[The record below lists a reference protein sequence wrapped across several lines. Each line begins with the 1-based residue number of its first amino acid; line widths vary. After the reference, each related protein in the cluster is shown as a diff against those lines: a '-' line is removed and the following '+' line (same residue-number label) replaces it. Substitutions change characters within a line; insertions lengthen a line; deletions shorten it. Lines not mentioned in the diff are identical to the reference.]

1 LNVEGSLEM
10 IAATENRLDAI
21 RSAFPKEG
29 LFAEKDWL
37 LSPDAFP
44 IEKKFL
50 AELEQLGHRLFVFQR
65 ACNQLYQLSIK
76 GKQPAWVARY
86 LDAGKPK
93 ELIEF
98 SRRKE
103 IRDDL
108 PRVIRPDLIL
118 TEKDY
123 IIAEIDSVPG
133 GIGLTGWLNQ
143 TYSKFDSEIIG
154 GADGMLDGFR
164 TVLPNGGD
172 IVISQEAA
180 TYRPEMEW
188 IAARLNQKIP
198 DTRSSRLDEKRIRS
212 AENPTVA
219 AGVDRGPHR
228 NASLAGIAD
237 PGYSW
242 RVVAAENYEPQDGRA
257 VYRFFELFDL
267 PNIPGIEN
275 TLRAN
280 AEGGITITPPIKPY
294 LEEKMWFAL
303 FWMHPLREFWRR
315 ELGEKYFS
323 KLQEVIP
330 YSWLLDPTPLPQHAV
345 IPRLEI
351 HDWREA
357 ARFSQKD
364 RDLLLK
370 VSGFSP
376 LGWGS
381 RGIALGA
388 DLPHAEWEK
397 RIEHALETFESSP
410 TIMQRFRKGSLFD
423 HPYWDPD
430 SGELKTMKGRV
441 RLCPYYFVEA
451 DRVKLRGALAT
462 IAPADKKFVHGMSDA
477 ILVPSKV

>member
-1 LNVEGSLEM
+1 MEAQIHDEKLS
-10 IAATENRLDAI
+10 AI
-21 RSAFPKEG
+21 RVAFPKEG
-29 LFAEKDWL
+29 LFAEKEWL

-44 IEKKFL
+44 IEKKSL
-50 AELEQLGHRLFVFQR
+50 ADFEQLGHRLFVFQR
-65 ACNQLYQLSIK
+65 TCNQLYQLSVK
-76 GKQPAWVARY
+76 GKQPEWVARY
-86 LDAGKPK
+86 LDAGKPR

-118 TEKDY
+118 TEKGY

-143 TYSKFDSEIIG
+143 TYSSFDNDVIG
-154 GADGMLDGFR
+154 GATGMLEGFR
-164 TVLPNGGD
+164 AIVPNGAD
-172 IVISQEAA
+172 IVISQESA

-188 IAARLNQKIP
+188 LAARLNQRVLVAG
-198 DTRSSRLDEKRIRS
+198 DADSGSRRGDSSARI
-212 AENPTVA
+212 T
-219 AGVDRGPHR
+219 
-228 NASLAGIAD
+228 D
-237 PGYSW
+237 PGYRW
-242 RVVAAENYEPQDGRA
+242 RVVAAENYGPHDGRA
-257 VYRFFELFDL
+257 LYRFFELFDL

-275 TLRAN
+275 ALRAN
-280 AEGGITITPPIKPY
+280 GEGRNTITPPIKPY

-303 FWMHPLREFWRR
+303 FWLQPLREFWRR
-315 ELGEKYFS
+315 ELGDKYFI

-357 ARFSQKD
+357 AKFSQKD

-381 RGIALGA
+381 RGVALGS
-388 DLPHAEWEK
+388 DMPHADWEK
-397 RIEHALETFESSP
+397 RIEHALVTFESSP
-410 TIMQRFRKGSLFD
+410 TILQKFHKGALFE
-423 HPYWDPD
+423 HNYWDPD
-430 SGELKTMKGRV
+430 SSELKVMKGRV
-441 RLCPYYFVEA
+441 RLCPYYFVES

-462 IAPADKKFVHGMSDA
+462 IAPADKKFLHGMSEA
-477 ILVPSKV
+477 ILVPSKAQ

>member
-1 LNVEGSLEM
+1 MLVQSD
-10 IAATENRLDAI
+10 RLAAI
-21 RSAFPKEG
+21 RDAFPKEG

-37 LSPDAFP
+37 ISPEAFP
-44 IEKKFL
+44 IEKKFV
-50 AELEQLGHRLFVFQR
+50 ADLEQLGHRLFVFQR

-76 GKQPAWVARY
+76 GKQPAWVARH
-86 LDAGKPK
+86 LDAGKPA

-108 PRVIRPDLIL
+108 PAVIRPDLIL
-118 TEKDY
+118 TEDGY
-123 IIAEIDSVPG
+123 VIAEIDSVPG
-133 GIGLTGWLNQ
+133 GIGLTAWLNQ
-143 TYSKFDSEIIG
+143 TYSAFDKEIIG
-154 GADGMLDGFR
+154 RADGMLEGFGS
-164 TVLPNGGD
+164 VLPNGAD

-188 IAARLNQKIP
+188 IAARLK
-198 DTRSSRLDEKRIRS
+198 
-212 AENPTVA
+212 
-219 AGVDRGPHR
+219 DRHPEF
-228 NASLAGIAD
+228 D
-237 PGYSW
+237 W
-242 RVVAAENYEPQDGRA
+242 RVIPAESYEPQNGRT

-267 PNIPGIEN
+267 PNIPKIEN

-280 AEGGITITPPIKPY
+280 AEGRITITPPIKPY

-303 FWMHPLREFWRR
+303 FWMQPLREFWRR
-315 ELGEKYFS
+315 ELGDKYFI

-370 VSGFSP
+370 ISGFSP

-388 DLPHAEWEK
+388 DLPHAEWQR
-397 RIEHALETFESSP
+397 RIDHALASFESSP
-410 TIMQRFRKGSLFD
+410 TILQRFHKGRLFD
-423 HPYWDPD
+423 HRYWDPE

-441 RLCPYYFVEA
+441 RLCPYFFVEQ

-462 IAPADKKFVHGMSDA
+462 IAPADKKFLHGMRDA
-477 ILVPSKV
+477 ILEPSRTGKST

>member
-1 LNVEGSLEM
+1 V
-10 IAATENRLDAI
+10 IQQHTEDDRLAAI
-21 RSAFPKEG
+21 RAAFPREG

-65 ACNQLYQLSIK
+65 ACNQLYQLSIT
-76 GKQPAWVARY
+76 GKQPEWVARY

-118 TEKDY
+118 TPQSQGY
-123 IIAEIDSVPG
+123 VIAEIDSVPG

-143 TYSKFDSEIIG
+143 TYSTFDSEIIG
-154 GADGMLDGFR
+154 GADGMLEGFR
-164 TVLPNGGD
+164 TVLPSGGD

-180 TYRPEMEW
+180 TYRPEMKW
-188 IAARLNQKIP
+188 IAARLNQKIL
-198 DTRSSRLDEKRIRS
+198 DARSSMLDQKQSVSSEHLAS
-212 AENPTVA
+212 SLPAA
-219 AGVDRGPHR
+219 AGIH
-228 NASLAGIAD
+228 N
-237 PGYSW
+237 PGSSATW
-242 RVVAAENYEPQDGRA
+242 RVIAAESYQPQDGRA

-267 PNIPGIEN
+267 PNIPSIEN

-280 AEGGITITPPIKPY
+280 AEGRITITPPIKPY

-303 FWMHPLREFWRR
+303 FWMQPLREFWRR
-315 ELGEKYFS
+315 ELGEKYFI

-397 RIEHALETFESSP
+397 RINHALETFESSP
-410 TIMQRFRKGSLFD
+410 TIMQRFHKGSLFD
-423 HPYWDPD
+423 HRYWDPD
-430 SGELKTMKGRV
+430 SNELKTMKGRV
-441 RLCPYYFVEA
+441 RLCPYFFLEP

-462 IAPADKKFVHGMSDA
+462 IAPADKKFLHGMSDA
-477 ILVPSKV
+477 ILVPSKIQ

>member
-1 LNVEGSLEM
+1 MVAVTEDRLQT
-10 IAATENRLDAI
+10 IRAAL
-21 RSAFPKEG
+21 PKEG

-44 IEKKFL
+44 IDKKFF
-50 AELEQLGHRLFVFQR
+50 ADLEQLGHRLFVFQR
-65 ACNQLYQLSIK
+65 ACNQLYQLSVK
-76 GKQPAWVARY
+76 GKQPEWVARY

-98 SRRKE
+98 SRQKE

-118 TEKDY
+118 TENGY

-143 TYSKFDSEIIG
+143 TYSSFDNDIIG
-154 GADGMLDGFR
+154 GATGMLEGFR
-164 TVLPNGGD
+164 AVVPNGGD
-172 IVISQEAA
+172 IVISQESA

-188 IAARLNQKIP
+188 IAARLNQRR
-198 DTRSSRLDEKRIRS
+198 TSNVEHGTS
-212 AENPTVA
+212 N
-219 AGVDRGPHR
+219 
-228 NASLAGIAD
+228 
-237 PGYSW
+237 SW
-242 RVVAAENYEPQDGRA
+242 RVVSAENYEPQDRRA
-257 VYRFFELFDL
+257 VYRFFELYDL

-280 AEGGITITPPIKPY
+280 ADGRITIRPPIKPY

-315 ELGEKYFS
+315 ELGNKYFL
-323 KLQEVIP
+323 KLRQAIP

-351 HDWREA
+351 QDWREA
-357 ARFSQKD
+357 AKFSQKD
-364 RDLLLK
+364 RELLLK

-381 RGIALGA
+381 RGIALGS

-397 RIEHALETFESSP
+397 RIDHALATFESHP
-410 TIMQRFRKGSLFD
+410 TILQKFHKGALFE
-423 HPYWDPD
+423 HSYWDAET
-430 SGELKTMKGRV
+430 SELKTMQGRV
-441 RLCPYYFVEA
+441 RLCPYYFVED
-451 DRVKLRGALAT
+451 DRVRFRGTLAT
-462 IAPADKKFVHGMSDA
+462 IAPADKKFLHGMSEA
-477 ILVPSKV
+477 ILVPSRLAA

>member
-1 LNVEGSLEM
+1 MMEAQVQDE
-10 IAATENRLDAI
+10 RLAAI
-21 RSAFPKEG
+21 RDAFPKEG

-37 LSPDAFP
+37 LSPDGFS
-44 IEKKFL
+44 IEEKFL

-65 ACNQLYQLSIK
+65 ACNQLYQLSVK
-76 GKQPAWVARY
+76 GKQPSWVARY
-86 LDAGKPK
+86 LDAGKPA

-118 TEKDY
+118 TEQGY

-143 TYSKFDSEIIG
+143 TYSAFDREIIG
-154 GADGMLDGFR
+154 GAEGMMEGFKS
-164 TVLPNGGD
+164 VLPSGGD

-188 IAARLNQKIP
+188 VAARLNQKVL
-198 DTRSSRLDEKRIRS
+198 DSGYSMLDEKRSASSANPASSIRYPAS
-212 AENPTVA
+212 MPPA
-219 AGVDRGPHR
+219 AAV
-228 NASLAGIAD
+228 NA

-242 RVVAAENYEPQDGRA
+242 RVVAAENYEPENGRA

-267 PNIPGIEN
+267 PNIPKIKD

-280 AEGGITITPPIKPY
+280 AEGRITITPPIKPY

-303 FWMHPLREFWRR
+303 FWMQPLKEFWRR
-315 ELGEKYFS
+315 ELGEKYFRQ
-323 KLQEVIP
+323 LQEVIP

-357 ARFSQKD
+357 ARLSQKD
-364 RDLLLK
+364 RELLLK

-388 DLPHAEWEK
+388 DLPHAEWER
-397 RIEHALETFESSP
+397 RIDNALATFESSP
-410 TIMQRFRKGSLFD
+410 TILQRFHKGRLFE
-423 HPYWDPD
+423 HPYWDTE
-430 SGELKTMKGRV
+430 SGELKRMKGRV
-441 RLCPYYFVEA
+441 RLCPYFFVEE

-462 IAPADKKFVHGMSDA
+462 IVPADKKFLHGMRDA
-477 ILVPSKV
+477 ILVPSRVAA

>member
-1 LNVEGSLEM
+1 MEAQIHDE
-10 IAATENRLDAI
+10 RLSAI
-21 RSAFPKEG
+21 RAAFPKEG
-29 LFAEKDWL
+29 LFAEKQWL
-37 LSPDAFP
+37 LSPDAFK
-44 IEKKFL
+44 IEKKSL
-50 AELEQLGHRLFVFQR
+50 ADLEQLGHRLFVFQR
-65 ACNQLYQLSIK
+65 ACNQLYQLSVK
-76 GKQPAWVARY
+76 GKQPEWVARY

-93 ELIEF
+93 DLIEF

-118 TEKDY
+118 TEKGY

-143 TYSKFDSEIIG
+143 TYSSFDDNIIG
-154 GADGMLDGFR
+154 GATGMLEGFR
-164 TVLPNGGD
+164 AIMPTGAD
-172 IVISQEAA
+172 IVISQESA

-188 IAARLNQKIP
+188 IAARLNQ
-198 DTRSSRLDEKRIRS
+198 TATTGGGS
-212 AENPTVA
+212 AAVTLAKVGDSGSVGNVTPARV
-219 AGVDRGPHR
+219 
-228 NASLAGIAD
+228 NA

-242 RVVAAENYEPQDGRA
+242 RVMPAENYEPHDGRA

-275 TLRAN
+275 VLRAN
-280 AEGGITITPPIKPY
+280 ADGRITITPPIKPY

-303 FWMHPLREFWRR
+303 FWLQPLREFWRR
-315 ELGEKYFS
+315 ELGEKYFV
-323 KLQEVIP
+323 KLQEIIP

-357 ARFSQKD
+357 ASFSQKD

-381 RGIALGA
+381 RGIALGS
-388 DLPHAEWEK
+388 DLPHADWEK
-397 RIEHALETFESSP
+397 RIEHGLATFESSP
-410 TIMQRFRKGSLFD
+410 TILQRFHKGHLFE
-423 HPYWDPD
+423 HSYWDPD
-430 SGELKTMKGRV
+430 SGELKVMKGRV
-441 RLCPYYFVEA
+441 RLCPYYYVET

-462 IAPADKKFVHGMSDA
+462 IVPADKKFLHGMSEA
-477 ILVPSKV
+477 ILVPSKCADSSAH

>member
-1 LNVEGSLEM
+1 VLQVDTRNDRL
-10 IAATENRLDAI
+10 ATI
-21 RSAFPKEG
+21 RAAFPKEG
-29 LFAEKDWL
+29 LFAEKAWL

-50 AELEQLGHRLFVFQR
+50 NGLEQLGHRLFVFQR

-76 GKQPAWVARY
+76 GKQPAWVAEY
-86 LDAGKPK
+86 LDVGKPK

-118 TEKDY
+118 TDHGY

-143 TYSKFDSEIIG
+143 TYSTFDNQIVG

-188 IAARLNQKIP
+188 IAARLNQTSDI
-198 DTRSSRLDEKRIRS
+198 THQRS
-212 AENPTVA
+212 P
-219 AGVDRGPHR
+219 
-228 NASLAGIAD
+228 
-237 PGYSW
+237 W
-242 RVVAAENYEPQDGRA
+242 RVAAAENYQPQDGRA

-280 AEGGITITPPIKPY
+280 AEGRIAITPAIKPY

-303 FWMHPLREFWRR
+303 FWMQPLREFWRR
-315 ELGEKYFS
+315 ELGDKYFT
-323 KLQEVIP
+323 KLQEVTP

-357 ARFSQKD
+357 AKFSQKD

-381 RGIALGA
+381 RGVALGA
-388 DLPHAEWEK
+388 DLPHTEWEK
-397 RIEHALETFESSP
+397 RIEHALATFESSP
-410 TIMQRFRKGSLFD
+410 TIMQRFHKGSLFE
-423 HPYWDPD
+423 HQYCGPD
-430 SGELKTMKGRV
+430 SNELKTMKGRV
-441 RLCPYYFVEA
+441 RLCPYYFVES
-451 DRVKLRGALAT
+451 DRVRLRGALAT
-462 IAPADKKFVHGMSDA
+462 IAPADKKFLHGMSDA
-477 ILVPSKV
+477 ILVPSKASSSHAA

>member
-1 LNVEGSLEM
+1 MFDVYALRAGTTLKSNLKPQTSNIFGSEADKLE
-10 IAATENRLDAI
+10 TI
-21 RSAFPKEG
+21 RSSFPKEG

-50 AELEQLGHRLFVFQR
+50 TELEQLGHRLFVFQR
-65 ACNQLYQLSIK
+65 ACNQLYQLSVK
-76 GKQPAWVARY
+76 GKQPEWLARY

-93 ELIEF
+93 ELVEF

-118 TEKDY
+118 TDGGY

-143 TYSKFDSEIIG
+143 TYSKFEKEIIG
-154 GADGMLDGFR
+154 GADGMLEGFQ

-172 IVISQEAA
+172 IVTSQEAV

-188 IAARLNQKIP
+188 AAARLN
-198 DTRSSRLDEKRIRS
+198 E
-212 AENPTVA
+212 
-219 AGVDRGPHR
+219 RGG
-228 NASLAGIAD
+228 NV
-237 PGYSW
+237 
-242 RVVAAENYEPQDGRA
+242 RVVAAENYKPQDSRN

-267 PNIPGIEN
+267 PNIPKIDN
-275 TLRAN
+275 LLRAN
-280 AEGGITITPPIKPY
+280 AEGRVKITPPIKPY

-303 FWMHPLREFWRR
+303 FWLKPLHEFWRR
-315 ELGEKYFS
+315 EVGEKYFVQ
-323 KLQEVIP
+323 LQRVIP

-357 ARFSQKD
+357 AKFSQKD

-381 RGIALGA
+381 RGISLGS
-388 DLPHAEWEK
+388 DLAHAEWEK
-397 RIEHALETFESSP
+397 QIENALTAFDSSP
-410 TIMQRFRKGSLFD
+410 TIMQRFHKGRLLE
-423 HPYWDPD
+423 HRYWDAD
-430 SGELKTMKGRV
+430 SSELKTMKGRL
-441 RLCPYYFVEA
+441 RLCPYYFVEQ
-451 DRVKLRGALAT
+451 DKVKLRGALAT
-462 IAPADKKFVHGMSDA
+462 IVPADKKFVHGMRDA
-477 ILVPSKV
+477 ILAPSRADEANA

>member
-1 LNVEGSLEM
+1 MLVQDE
-10 IAATENRLDAI
+10 RLAAI
-21 RSAFPKEG
+21 RGSFPKEG

-50 AELEQLGHRLFVFQR
+50 TDLEQLGHRLFVFQR
-65 ACNQLYQLSIK
+65 ACNQLYQLSVK

-118 TEKDY
+118 TDDGY

-154 GADGMLDGFR
+154 GADGMLEGFQS
-164 TVLPNGGD
+164 VLPNGGD
-172 IVISQEAA
+172 IVISEEAA

-188 IAARLNQKIP
+188 VAARLEGRAPASPGTAQRPSLQNQ
-198 DTRSSRLDEKRIRS
+198 
-212 AENPTVA
+212 NP
-219 AGVDRGPHR
+219 
-228 NASLAGIAD
+228 
-237 PGYSW
+237 W
-242 RVVAAENYEPQDGRA
+242 RVVAAENYEPRHGVA

-267 PNIPGIEN
+267 PNIPKIDN
-275 TLRAN
+275 LLRAN
-280 AEGGITITPPIKPY
+280 AEAHVTITPPIKPF

-303 FWMHPLREFWRR
+303 FWLKPLQEFWRR
-315 ELGEKYFS
+315 ELGEKYF
-323 KLQEVIP
+323 LQLQKVIP
-330 YSWLLDPTPLPQHAV
+330 YSWLLDPTPLPQHGV

-357 ARFSQKD
+357 AKFSQKD

-381 RGIALGA
+381 RGVSLGS
-388 DLPHAEWEK
+388 DLAHAEWEK
-397 RIEHALETFESSP
+397 RIGNALATFDSSP
-410 TIMQRFRKGSLFD
+410 TIMQRFHKGRLVE
-423 HPYWDPD
+423 HQYWDSD
-430 SGELKTMKGRV
+430 AGELKTMKGRV
-441 RLCPYYFVEA
+441 RLCPYYFVES
-451 DRVKLRGALAT
+451 DKVKLRGALTT
-462 IAPADKKFVHGMSDA
+462 IVPADKKFVHGMRDG
-477 ILVPSKV
+477 ILVPSTAAKRE

>member
-1 LNVEGSLEM
+1 MFDVYPRNHAALKSNLKNQTSNVTAVAESEK
-10 IAATENRLDAI
+10 LDAI
-21 RSAFPKEG
+21 RSAFPTEG

-44 IEKKFL
+44 IDKKFRD
-50 AELEQLGHRLFVFQR
+50 ELEQLGHRLFVFQR
-65 ACNQLYQLSIK
+65 ACNQLYQLSVK
-76 GKQPAWVARY
+76 GKQPEWVARY

-118 TEKDY
+118 TDEGY

-143 TYSKFDSEIIG
+143 TYSALDNDVVG
-154 GADGMLDGFR
+154 GANGMLDGFES
-164 TVLPNGGD
+164 VLPNGGD

-188 IAARLNQKIP
+188 IAAQLK
-198 DTRSSRLDEKRIRS
+198 
-212 AENPTVA
+212 
-219 AGVDRGPHR
+219 DRHR
-228 NASLAGIAD
+228 D
-237 PGYSW
+237 FDW
-242 RVVAAENYEPQDGRA
+242 RVVSAENYEPQDGRT

-267 PNIPGIEN
+267 PNIPKIDS

-280 AEGGITITPPIKPY
+280 GENRITITPPIKPY

-303 FWMHPLREFWRR
+303 FWMQPLREFWRR
-315 ELGEKYFS
+315 ELGEKYFV

-351 HDWREA
+351 HDWRESA
-357 ARFSQKD
+357 KFSQKD

-381 RGIALGA
+381 RGIALGG
-388 DLPHAEWEK
+388 DLPHAEWER
-397 RIEHALETFESSP
+397 RIDHALATFESSP
-410 TIMQRFRKGSLFD
+410 TIMQRFHKGRLFE
-423 HPYWDPD
+423 HRYWDTD
-430 SGELKTMKGRV
+430 SSELKTMKGRV
-441 RLCPYYFVEA
+441 RLCPYFFVEG

-462 IAPADKKFVHGMSDA
+462 LAPADKKFLHGMSEA
-477 ILVPSKV
+477 ILAPCKTQ

>member
-1 LNVEGSLEM
+1 MQVQDDKL
-10 IAATENRLDAI
+10 ATI
-21 RSAFPKEG
+21 RAAFPKEG

-50 AELEQLGHRLFVFQR
+50 AELEQLGHRLFIFQR

-93 ELIEF
+93 ELVEF

-118 TEKDY
+118 TEKGY
-123 IIAEIDSVPG
+123 VIAEIDSVPG

-143 TYSKFDSEIIG
+143 TFSAFDSEIIG
-154 GADGMLDGFR
+154 GSTGMLDGFR

-188 IAARLNQKIP
+188 IAARLNQKSEEMP
-198 DTRSSRLDEKRIRS
+198 DTRSSM
-212 AENPTVA
+212 PTVA
-219 AGVDRGPHR
+219 GVGDSGPVR
-228 NASLAGIAD
+228 DSTPAGITD

-242 RVVAAENYEPQDGRA
+242 RVAPAENYEPQDGRA

-267 PNIPGIEN
+267 PNIPEIEN

-280 AEGGITITPPIKPY
+280 AEGRITITPPIKPY

-303 FWMHPLREFWRR
+303 FWMQPLREFWRR
-315 ELGEKYFS
+315 ELGEKYFI

-351 HDWREA
+351 HDWHEA
-357 ARFSQKD
+357 AKFSQKD

-381 RGIALGA
+381 RGIALGT
-388 DLPHAEWEK
+388 DLPHVEWEK
-397 RIEHALETFESSP
+397 RIEHALATFESSP
-410 TIMQRFRKGSLFD
+410 TIMQRFHKGSLFD
-423 HPYWDPD
+423 HRYWDPD
-430 SGELKTMKGRV
+430 SNELKTMKGRV
-441 RLCPYYFVEA
+441 RLCPYFFVEA

-462 IAPADKKFVHGMSDA
+462 IAPADKKFLHGMREA
-477 ILVPSKV
+477 ILVPSKANQIT

>member
-1 LNVEGSLEM
+1 VLRVESLRNSM
-10 IAATENRLDAI
+10 LAQSNRLEAI
-21 RSAFPKEG
+21 RSAFPREG
-29 LFAEKDWL
+29 LFAKKDWL

-44 IEKKFL
+44 VEEKFL

-65 ACNQLYQLSIK
+65 ACNQLYQLSVK

-86 LDAGKPK
+86 LDAGKPA

-118 TEKDY
+118 TEEGY

-143 TYSKFDSEIIG
+143 TYSAFDSEIIG
-154 GADGMLDGFR
+154 GAEGMLEGFEN
-164 TVLPNGGD
+164 VLPNGGD

-188 IAARLNQKIP
+188 TAARLNQTSNLKP
-198 DTRSSRLDEKRIRS
+198 QTS
-212 AENPTVA
+212 P
-219 AGVDRGPHR
+219 
-228 NASLAGIAD
+228 
-237 PGYSW
+237 W
-242 RVVAAENYEPQDGRA
+242 RVVPAENYEPQDGRA

-267 PNIPGIEN
+267 PNIPEIDK

-280 AEGGITITPPIKPY
+280 AEGRITITPPIKPY

-303 FWMHPLREFWRR
+303 FWMQPLSEFWRR
-315 ELGEKYFS
+315 ELGEKYFL
-323 KLQEVIP
+323 KLQQVIP
-330 YSWLLDPTPLPQHAV
+330 YSWLLDPAPLPQHAV

-364 RDLLLK
+364 RELLLK

-388 DLPHAEWEK
+388 DLPHAEWER
-397 RIEHALETFESSP
+397 RINNALATFQSSP
-410 TIMQRFRKGSLFD
+410 TILQRFHKGHLFE
-423 HPYWDPD
+423 HRYWDAET
-430 SGELKTMKGRV
+430 SELRTLKGRV
-441 RLCPYYFVEA
+441 RLCPYFFVER

-462 IAPADKKFVHGMSDA
+462 IVPADKKFLHGMREA
-477 ILVPSKV
+477 ILVPSRVQG